1 MIEDISTTKGI
12 VKEEQIKT
20 CDICNNE
27 INTVIYLNV
36 SSSTSNN
43 NNTNNKNKIIKSTGV
58 ADNDDDIV
66 DKYYNICLNCV
77 GKITELMKYN
87 YGFNGKLI
95 QFFESLT
102 EKNQRLK
109 KNKFFLMYGEIKCNR
124 RYLSLSIDESFLRY
138 RIGIYDDFIK

>member
-1 MIEDISTTKGI
+1 MIEDISTTKDI

-36 SSSTSNN
+36 SSSSNSNSNSSNTNKTKKSEVITNN
-43 NNTNNKNKIIKSTGV
+43 NEDLS
-58 ADNDDDIV
+58 

-77 GKITELMKYN
+77 EKITELMKYN
-87 YGFNGKLI
+87 YGFNGRLI

-102 EKNQRLK
+102 EKK
-109 KNKFFLMYGEIKCNR
+109 
-124 RYLSLSIDESFLRY
+124 
-138 RIGIYDDFIK
+138 

>member
-1 MIEDISTTKGI
+1 MIEDISTTKDI

-36 SSSTSNN
+36 SSSSNSN
-43 NNTNNKNKIIKSTGV
+43 SNSNSSNTNKTKKLEVITN
-58 ADNDDDIV
+58 NDEDLS

-77 GKITELMKYN
+77 EKITELMKYN
-87 YGFNGKLI
+87 YGFNGRLI

-102 EKNQRLK
+102 EKK
-109 KNKFFLMYGEIKCNR
+109 
-124 RYLSLSIDESFLRY
+124 
-138 RIGIYDDFIK
+138 

>member
-1 MIEDISTTKGI
+1 MIEDISTTKDI

-36 SSSTSNN
+36 SSSSNSN
-43 NNTNNKNKIIKSTGV
+43 SNSSNTNKTKKLEVITNS
-58 ADNDDDIV
+58 DEDLS

-77 GKITELMKYN
+77 EKITELMKYN
-87 YGFNGKLI
+87 YGFNGRLI

-102 EKNQRLK
+102 EKK
-109 KNKFFLMYGEIKCNR
+109 
-124 RYLSLSIDESFLRY
+124 
-138 RIGIYDDFIK
+138 

>member
-1 MIEDISTTKGI
+1 MIEDISTTKDI

-36 SSSTSNN
+36 SSNSNSS
-43 NNTNNKNKIIKSTGV
+43 NTNKTKKLEVITN
-58 ADNDDDIV
+58 NDEDLS

-77 GKITELMKYN
+77 EKITELMKYN
-87 YGFNGKLI
+87 YGFNGRLI

-102 EKNQRLK
+102 EKK
-109 KNKFFLMYGEIKCNR
+109 
-124 RYLSLSIDESFLRY
+124 
-138 RIGIYDDFIK
+138 

>member
-1 MIEDISTTKGI
+1 MIEDISTTKDI

-36 SSSTSNN
+36 SSNSNSN
-43 NNTNNKNKIIKSTGV
+43 SSNTNKTKKSEVITNNHE
-58 ADNDDDIV
+58 DLS

-77 GKITELMKYN
+77 EKITELMKYN
-87 YGFNGKLI
+87 YGFNGRLI

-102 EKNQRLK
+102 EKK
-109 KNKFFLMYGEIKCNR
+109 
-124 RYLSLSIDESFLRY
+124 
-138 RIGIYDDFIK
+138 

>member
-1 MIEDISTTKGI
+1 MIEDISTTKDI

-36 SSSTSNN
+36 SSNSNSNSSNTNKTKKSEVITNN
-43 NNTNNKNKIIKSTGV
+43 NEDLS
-58 ADNDDDIV
+58 

-77 GKITELMKYN
+77 EKITELMKYN
-87 YGFNGKLI
+87 YGFNGRLI

-102 EKNQRLK
+102 EKK
-109 KNKFFLMYGEIKCNR
+109 
-124 RYLSLSIDESFLRY
+124 
-138 RIGIYDDFIK
+138 

>member
-1 MIEDISTTKGI
+1 MIEDISTTKDI

-27 INTVIYLNV
+27 INTLIYLNV
-36 SSSTSNN
+36 SSSNSS
-43 NNTNNKNKIIKSTGV
+43 NTNKTKKSEVITNNEE
-58 ADNDDDIV
+58 DLS

-87 YGFNGKLI
+87 YGFNGRLI

-102 EKNQRLK
+102 EKN
-109 KNKFFLMYGEIKCNR
+109 
-124 RYLSLSIDESFLRY
+124 
-138 RIGIYDDFIK
+138 

>member
-1 MIEDISTTKGI
+1 MIEDISTTKDI

-36 SSSTSNN
+36 SSSSNSN
-43 NNTNNKNKIIKSTGV
+43 SSNTNKTKKLEVITN
-58 ADNDDDIV
+58 NDEDLS

-77 GKITELMKYN
+77 EKITELMKYN
-87 YGFNGKLI
+87 YGFNGRLI

-102 EKNQRLK
+102 EKK
-109 KNKFFLMYGEIKCNR
+109 
-124 RYLSLSIDESFLRY
+124 
-138 RIGIYDDFIK
+138 

>member
-1 MIEDISTTKGI
+1 MIEDISTTKDI

-36 SSSTSNN
+36 SSSSNSN
-43 NNTNNKNKIIKSTGV
+43 SNSSNTNKTKKSEVITN
-58 ADNDDDIV
+58 NDEDLS

-77 GKITELMKYN
+77 EKITELMKYN
-87 YGFNGKLI
+87 YGFNGRLI

-102 EKNQRLK
+102 EKN
-109 KNKFFLMYGEIKCNR
+109 
-124 RYLSLSIDESFLRY
+124 
-138 RIGIYDDFIK
+138 